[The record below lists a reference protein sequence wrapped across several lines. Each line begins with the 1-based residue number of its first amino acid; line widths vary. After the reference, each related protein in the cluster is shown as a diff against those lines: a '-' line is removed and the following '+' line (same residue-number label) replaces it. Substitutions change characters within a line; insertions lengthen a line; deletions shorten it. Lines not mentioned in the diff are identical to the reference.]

1 MTATALDQD
10 PAFEKLLSDNREKY
24 IAQSAATKNGV
35 VAQFIRRIKNPR
47 LAAKVMRG
55 RVG

>member
-1 MTATALDQD
+1 MTATALDHD
-10 PAFEKLLSDNREKY
+10 PALEKLLSDNREKY